1 MSATRQTV
9 DTLLS
14 RIVAGAAPE
23 QVAEL
28 YADQVDW
35 QVNWPSSEHLDVP
48 WIRPRSTRADVVD
61 HHRTLAAATV
71 PGQAEATV
79 TGILVD
85 GPDAV
90 VFGQVA
96 QTVRRTGKRFTAR
109 FALHLTVVDGR
120 IVRHHV
126 YEDSLAIEAACRS

>member
-14 RIVAGAAPE
+14 RIVACAAPE

-28 YADQVDW
+28 YADQVD
-35 QVNWPSSEHLDVP
+35 WPSSEHLDVP
-48 WIRPRSTRADVVD
+48 WIRPRSTRADVAD
-61 HHRTLAAATV
+61 HHRTLAAASV

-90 VFGQVA
+90 VFG
-96 QTVRRTGKRFTAR
+96 
-109 FALHLTVVDGR
+109 
-120 IVRHHV
+120 
-126 YEDSLAIEAACRS
+126 